1 MAGASITFRGTI
13 RGIVLNDL
21 DPDIILVG
29 ANDGEKY
36 CGIKI
41 TGKGKGQE
49 IQDKFGFGSEVVV
62 TIGGG
67 ELL

>member
-21 DPDIILVG
+21 DPDIIIVH

-36 CGIKI
+36 CGIEI
-41 TGKGKGQE
+41 KGKGRGRE